1 MEIPVIFDN
10 VLAYLTPEQSTDLS
24 DGATIEGILKDA
36 IILYLVC
43 LSVCL
48 SLYLSIHLSV
58 HLFNRN
64 GKSLIVKHIT
74 CTLYLANDTL
84 VNTIGKSK

>member
-1 MEIPVIFDN
+1 MLTYI
-10 VLAYLTPEQSTDLS
+10 TPEQSTDLS

-48 SLYLSIHLSV
+48 SIPLSNYPLSV

-64 GKSLIVKHIT
+64 GKSLILKHIS
-74 CTLYLANDTL
+74 CTLYLANDKL
-84 VNTIGKSK
+84 VNTLGKSK